1 MGKGGAG
8 AAVTESEPPA
18 DKRIRICACLV
29 GTLLRIQAGPT
40 LEVSLDTGSF
50 EAMLAFFN
58 AASQRSSSADIEKPC
73 GTDQLCCLA
82 ASRSLS

>member
-1 MGKGGAG
+1 MGKAGAG

-18 DKRIRICACLV
+18 DKRIRICAYLV
-29 GTLLRIQAGPT
+29 GTLLRVQTKPT

-58 AASQRSSSADIEKPC
+58 AASQRSSSADIEKLC
-73 GTDQLCCLA
+73 VTDQLCCLA
-82 ASRSLS
+82 ASQSLS